1 MNDEIIIKAKA
12 DIEVIKHRI
21 YEVRGLRVM
30 LDRDLAEL
38 YNVETRALNQAVRRN
53 IDRFPEDFMFVMTDD
68 EMNAWKS
75 QIVMSNSI
83 RMGMRRPPVVF
94 TELGIAMLS
103 SVLRSETAIQVN
115 INIMRAFVMIRQAV
129 AAWQDTN
136 LKVEQFW
143 GVGEKTAQHLHNM
156 GVFTGKQ
163 LRGLTIQQLTTQFGK
178 MGKVL
183 YDFARGIDERP
194 VITEW
199 VRKSVGCERTY
210 INDLTKK
217 EDMLA
222 ELDTLADELE
232 TRLTRN
238 NFKGRTLVLKVKF
251 NDFKQSTHSSSENG
265 VIEHKERIMS
275 LVRQLLDDVDFQ
287 QRPVRLLGIT
297 VTNPVEDEVRRGP
310 VQLYIEWPP
319 YPISEKDAE

>member
-1 MNDEIIIKAKA
+1 MNDEIIIKANA

-115 INIMRAFVMIRQAV
+115 INIMRAFVAIRHAIG
-129 AAWQDTN
+129 AWQGVN
-136 LKVEQFW
+136 LKVEQLSHK
-143 GVGEKTAQHLHNM
+143 VDNLNARVDEILHEQNENNM
-156 GVFTGKQ
+156 EMAVQISALNDALDQ
-163 LRGLTIQQLTTQFGK
+163 LREKPST
-178 MGKVL
+178 
-183 YDFARGIDERP
+183 P
-194 VITEW
+194 
-199 VRKSVGCERTY
+199 RKRIG
-210 INDLTKK
+210 
-217 EDMLA
+217 
-222 ELDTLADELE
+222 
-232 TRLTRN
+232 
-238 NFKGRTLVLKVKF
+238 
-251 NDFKQSTHSSSENG
+251 FKQDS
-265 VIEHKERIMS
+265 K
-275 LVRQLLDDVDFQ
+275 
-287 QRPVRLLGIT
+287 
-297 VTNPVEDEVRRGP
+297 
-310 VQLYIEWPP
+310 
-319 YPISEKDAE
+319 